1 MLGNKLYP
9 LVEQIE
15 PVQARKVTGML
26 LEMGK
31 LEILHLLESQEAL
44 QAKVLEAVV
53 VLQRSEARGSP
64 NPASSA
70 VSTPTMDAW
79 EIDELGLTIKKLLH
93 RILGNSSALC
103 PCSEELCIAIY
114 RLLILMVGMS
124 FFWNLA
130 FFTLVF
136 IYFSLLWL
144 APYFIVKLTCSFS
157 PYCLF
162 LLYKL
167 DCWYSIPPICAVP
180 PANQNG

>member
-70 VSTPTMDAW
+70 VSTPTMDA
-79 EIDELGLTIKKLLH
+79 
-93 RILGNSSALC
+93 
-103 PCSEELCIAIY
+103 
-114 RLLILMVGMS
+114 
-124 FFWNLA
+124 
-130 FFTLVF
+130 
-136 IYFSLLWL
+136 
-144 APYFIVKLTCSFS
+144 
-157 PYCLF
+157 
-162 LLYKL
+162 
-167 DCWYSIPPICAVP
+167 
-180 PANQNG
+180 